1 MKLIEYNLLG
11 WKENKITRQKKFGNK
26 KILLLSL
33 DRTIGPPE
41 EGRKN
46 LLAIDEENNIVWIAD
61 LPTEVYDSY
70 YEMKFDDGIIYGR
83 SSNSFISEINPE
95 TGEILKKYMVKQII
109 PDLEAITQKATSKI
123 VAFCAIKIAL

>member
-11 WKENKITRQKKFGNK
+11 WKENKITRQKKFGSK

-46 LLAIDEENNIVWIAD
+46 LLAIDEQNNIIWIAD
-61 LPTEVYDSY
+61 LPTEAYDSY
-70 YEMKFDDGIIYGR
+70 YEMKFDNGIVYGR
-83 SSNSFISEINPE
+83 SSNSHIAEINPE
-95 TGEILKKYMVKQII
+95 TGEIMKSYM
-109 PDLEAITQKATSKI
+109 
-123 VAFCAIKIAL
+123 IK